1 MRSRLLYVK
10 KQNEIYI
17 NDVIRAKT
25 MKINETIG
33 QSLSPYAAKRIGPIN
48 WLGVWTLYKKEIHRF
63 CKVFGQTVLS
73 PVITTALFMTVFTV
87 ALGGSGRYAGDI
99 SFELFL
105 APGLVIMA
113 VLQNA
118 FANTISS
125 LMTAKM
131 QGNIVDLL
139 LAPIGAGEMT
149 LAITMAAVT
158 RAALVGVFV
167 TLSMFLFVDLNIAH
181 IWALLYYG
189 LSAAVMLALLGM
201 IAGIWAE
208 KWEQSSSITNFVI
221 VPLSFLSGTF
231 YSIDRLPGIWHTI
244 SQLNP
249 FFYLIDGFRYGII
262 DQADGNLLIGIIYIA
277 VLNSIL
283 GFVCYRMLS
292 SGYKLRP

>member
-1 MRSRLLYVK
+1 
-10 KQNEIYI
+10 
-17 NDVIRAKT
+17 

-33 QSLSPYAAKRIGPIN
+33 QNLSPYGEKRIGSIN
-48 WLGVWTLYKKEIHRF
+48 WLGVWTLYKKEVHRF

-73 PVITTALFMTVFTV
+73 PVITTVLFMTIFTV
-87 ALGGSGRYAGDI
+87 ALGGSRRYTGDI

-105 APGLVIMA
+105 APGLIMMA

-139 LAPIGAGEMT
+139 LAPIGPGEMT
-149 LAITMAAVT
+149 LAFTMAAAT
-158 RAALVGVFV
+158 RAALVSVFV
-167 TLSMFLFVDLNIAH
+167 TSAMFLFVDLKISH
-181 IWALLYYG
+181 IWALFYYAI
-189 LSAAVMLALLGM
+189 SAAIMLALLGI

-231 YSIDRLPGIWHTI
+231 YSIDRLPGIWHDI

-262 DQADGNLLIGIIYIA
+262 NHADGNLLIGVIYIA
-277 VLNSIL
+277 ILNGIL
-283 GFVCYRMLS
+283 GFVCYRMFS
-292 SGYKLRP
+292 SGYKLRS

>member
-1 MRSRLLYVK
+1 
-10 KQNEIYI
+10 
-17 NDVIRAKT
+17 

-189 LSAAVMLALLGM
+189 LSAAIMLALLGI

-208 KWEQSSSITNFVI
+208 KWEQSSSITNFII

-262 DQADGNLLIGIIYIA
+262 NHADGNLLIGIIYLA

-283 GFVCYRMLS
+283 GFVCYRMFS

>member
-1 MRSRLLYVK
+1 
-10 KQNEIYI
+10 
-17 NDVIRAKT
+17 

-33 QSLSPYAAKRIGPIN
+33 QSLSPYGTKRISPVN

-99 SFELFL
+99 SFKLFL

-167 TLSMFLFVDLNIAH
+167 TLAMFLFVDLNIAH

-189 LSAAVMLALLGM
+189 FSAAIMLALLGI

-249 FFYLIDGFRYGII
+249 FFYFIDGFRYGII
-262 DQADGNLLIGIIYIA
+262 DHADGNLLIGIIYVA

-283 GFVCYRMLS
+283 WLVCYRMLS